1 MEGSPSFETVDDEFI
16 LDEIYGE
23 VDFDFDLTG
32 VHSDAKSLLQSFVKR
47 ELVESALQEQYR
59 KWSTLKESASAKL
72 SRKTDTV
79 RKSLLEK
86 RRNLSSENLRAML
99 ENKRHE
105 LEKLVQAPP
114 FLRTSD
120 KIAFTLGII
129 VLCVSEWIILKRQ
142 ELMPFWYTLLLIPL
156 MLARYYTYSKIKFT
170 YFMIDFCYF
179 AQIILLVSI
188 YLLPQDSQSF
198 QIAFATSNG
207 PPLVGLV
214 MWRNSL
220 VFHDLDK
227 LTSVFIHFFP
237 SLVTFC
243 RRWYSV
249 DSDVLC
255 PNNQCAISFYH
266 AMVIPMFCYT
276 IWQVLYLIQT
286 EILDATRIRS
296 DKTIMTSVRW
306 MSEVKPHPLWVFYR
320 KHGANVKFAY
330 VYLAVTQ
337 YVYTIGTL
345 LPVFVIYSSF
355 EMHAAYLALIFI
367 ASVWNGAN
375 FYFEIFTETY
385 SKRLQRYLK
394 QVDQKVSEEIQKES
408 ATS

>member
-170 YFMIDFCYF
+170 YF
-179 AQIILLVSI
+179 
-188 YLLPQDSQSF
+188 
-198 QIAFATSNG
+198 
-207 PPLVGLV
+207 
-214 MWRNSL
+214 
-220 VFHDLDK
+220 HD
-227 LTSVFIHFFP
+227 
-237 SLVTFC
+237 
-243 RRWYSV
+243 
-249 DSDVLC
+249 
-255 PNNQCAISFYH
+255 
-266 AMVIPMFCYT
+266 
-276 IWQVLYLIQT
+276 
-286 EILDATRIRS
+286 
-296 DKTIMTSVRW
+296 
-306 MSEVKPHPLWVFYR
+306 
-320 KHGANVKFAY
+320 
-330 VYLAVTQ
+330 
-337 YVYTIGTL
+337 
-345 LPVFVIYSSF
+345 
-355 EMHAAYLALIFI
+355 
-367 ASVWNGAN
+367 
-375 FYFEIFTETY
+375 
-385 SKRLQRYLK
+385 
-394 QVDQKVSEEIQKES
+394 
-408 ATS
+408 